1 MSLQDERVVCE
12 GRTGALQAQRAAY
25 VGQGES
31 LAGSIN
37 QKTVGQRR
45 EGAVLEG

>member
-1 MSLQDERVVCE
+1 MKE
-12 GRTGALQAQRAAY
+12 GQELSRPKEQLMWGHWRR

-45 EGAVLEG
+45 EGAGLEG